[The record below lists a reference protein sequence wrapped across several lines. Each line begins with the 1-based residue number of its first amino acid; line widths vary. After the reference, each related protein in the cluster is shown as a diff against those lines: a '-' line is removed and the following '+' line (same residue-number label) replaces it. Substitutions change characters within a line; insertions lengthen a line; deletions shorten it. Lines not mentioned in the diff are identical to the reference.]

1 MITINKNYIFNLI
14 LKFKKKMNISR
25 KTKYQ
30 NLTKEE
36 QNLLNLYLN
45 EYEEMFQFI
54 LIQPQ
59 NEFIDNIIKRVELS
73 LKKKINDIPLIY
85 KKHVEQFLI
94 EQIYTKEYITI
105 SNCLKLNKH
114 KLNDSSNFFNGKIID
129 HCEKDK
135 KNGFYI
141 HSCGNKFY
149 SCNYTQVINFENLND
164 NTQKKRST
172 FLICINCNMIYKS
185 NLIRFHCN
193 EKNIDFYSK
202 IKNDGN
208 IKDFP
213 YATWKKYHCNAVIND
228 TMKCPICKKSLL
240 YDKENDKLICRKCNK
255 IVNPKKITWKCLI
268 CKKDFISEA
277 KEYNNLEYKNMKICI
292 KNILI
297 NKIKAKPEKLICSC
311 DLDINSTI
319 FYHKPKCSGEL
330 FIGEMDNKKIIVC
343 NKCDSLGYYDNFI
356 WTCPHCQKRFRLKK
370 NEYNKNQINENQN
383 NKLKNNYEII
393 YRSGI
398 KMRSPLLKK
407 GRCESSSPE
416 ENKNNQRIWRS
427 SNKQFLI
434 NYLRNNNK
442 SDILSNQRIGS
453 RSPLQ
458 ILRNGLNN
466 NVKNLKIDFDNCILK
481 EEDEKFENDEIQ
493 FTKTESNLFNMIIGN
508 NNNNLRENS
517 NEKKEKSKEKKE
529 ISPIKNHFIRKRNIF
544 SSNKISVST
553 LENSMSERDKEEK
566 EKEKKLEILEK
577 EKNIILEKKIQLKER
592 EYDISEYEIKEQI
605 GHGSF
610 GQIFKVISP
619 DGKIYAMK
627 KIMTSNKE
635 DIEDVQH
642 EYNIL
647 KELKKCSKKYN
658 LINIYNMQTKQLDP
672 TTFVLYV
679 IMDLATSDW
688 EKEVLKRGEKK
699 DFYDERELIKILKN
713 LIKTFAQLQRINIS
727 HRDIKPQN
735 VLYFKENNSYK
746 LSDFGEAKELISN
759 KEVTAKRTLRGSE
772 LYMSPLLFK
781 AMRNKRVY
789 ITEVKHNIFKSDV
802 YSFGLMSFFAAS
814 LSYESLYDIREL
826 NSNFSVRVV
835 LEKYLKRHYS
845 PIFIDLIATM
855 LDVDEKS
862 RIDFLD
868 LEKIIDEYEY

>member
-1 MITINKNYIFNLI
+1 
-14 LKFKKKMNISR
+14 MNISR

-54 LIQPQ
+54 LIQSQ
-59 NEFIDNIIKRVELS
+59 KEFMENIIKRVELT

-94 EQIYTKEYITI
+94 DQIYIKEYIII
-105 SNCLKLNKH
+105 SNCLKSIKH
-114 KLNDSSNFFNGKIID
+114 NLNDSSFFFNGKIIE
-129 HCEKDK
+129 HCENDK

-149 SCNYTQVINFENLND
+149 SSNYIQDINFENLND
-164 NTQKKRST
+164 NTQKKKST
-172 FLICINCNMIYKS
+172 FLICLHCNMIYKS
-185 NLIRFHCN
+185 NLIKFHCN

-202 IKNDGN
+202 IINDGN

-255 IVNPKKITWKCLI
+255 SVNPKKITWKCLI

-277 KEYNNLEYKNMKICI
+277 KEYNHLEYKNMKICI

-297 NKIKAKPEKLICSC
+297 NKKKAKPEKLICSC
-311 DLDINSTI
+311 DLNIDSTI

-343 NKCDSLGYYDNFI
+343 NKCDSLGYFDNFI

-370 NEYNKNQINENQN
+370 NESDKIQIKENQN

-398 KMRSPLLKK
+398 KMRSPILKK

-427 SNKQFLI
+427 SNKKFLI
-434 NYLRNNNK
+434 NYLRNNNSK

-458 ILRNGLNN
+458 VLRNGLNHN
-466 NVKNLKIDFDNCILK
+466 IKNLQIDFDNCILK
-481 EEDEKFENDEIQ
+481 EEDEKIENDEIQ
-493 FTKTESNLFNMIIGN
+493 FTKTESNLFNMIMG
-508 NNNNLRENS
+508 NNNNLREKS
-517 NEKKEKSKEKKE
+517 NEKKEISKEKKE
-529 ISPIKNHFIRKRNIF
+529 ISPIKNHFRKKRNII

-566 EKEKKLEILEK
+566 EKEKKVEILEK
-577 EKNIILEKKIQLKER
+577 EKNKILEKKIQLKEK
-592 EYDISEYEIKEQI
+592 EYDISEYDIKEQI

-647 KELKKCSKKYN
+647 KELKKCSKQYN

-699 DFYDERELIKILKN
+699 DFYDERELIKILKS

-735 VLYFKENNSYK
+735 VLFFKENNTYK

-868 LEKIIDEYEY
+868 LEKIIEEYEY

>member
-1 MITINKNYIFNLI
+1 
-14 LKFKKKMNISR
+14 MNISR

-54 LIQPQ
+54 LIQSQ

-73 LKKKINDIPLIY
+73 LKKKINDIPLIN
-85 KKHVEQFLI
+85 KKHVEEFLI
-94 EQIYTKEYITI
+94 EQIYKKEYIII
-105 SNCLKLNKH
+105 SNCLKSINYN
-114 KLNDSSNFFNGKIID
+114 LNDTLNFFNGKIIE

-149 SCNYTQVINFENLND
+149 SCYYNQIINFENLND
-164 NTQKKRST
+164 NTQKKKST
-172 FLICINCNMIYKS
+172 LLICINCNMIYKS
-185 NLIRFHCN
+185 NLIKFHCN

-202 IKNDGN
+202 IINDEKIKN
-208 IKDFP
+208 FP

-297 NKIKAKPEKLICSC
+297 NKKKAKPEKLICSC
-311 DLDINSTI
+311 NLNIDSTI
-319 FYHKPKCSGEL
+319 FYHKPKCQGEL

-370 NEYNKNQINENQN
+370 KENQIN
-383 NKLKNNYEII
+383 KLINNYEII
-393 YRSGI
+393 YL
-398 KMRSPLLKK
+398 KSPLLKK
-407 GRCESSSPE
+407 GRCESSSPI

-427 SNKQFLI
+427 SNKKFLI
-434 NYLRNNNK
+434 NILRNDNSK
-442 SDILSNQRIGS
+442 SDILNNQRIGS

-466 NVKNLKIDFDNCILK
+466 DIKKLKINFDNCILNN
-481 EEDEKFENDEIQ
+481 ENNENEENDKIFQ
-493 FTKTESNLFNMIIGN
+493 KTDSNLFNMIIGN
-508 NNNNLRENS
+508 NNNLRENS
-517 NEKKEKSKEKKE
+517 NEKKNVSKEKKE
-529 ISPIKNHFIRKRNIF
+529 ISPIKNHFIKRRNII

-566 EKEKKLEILEK
+566 EKEKSLFIEK
-577 EKNIILEKKIQLKER
+577 EKNTFLEEEKNLILEKKIQLKEK

-610 GQIFKVISP
+610 GQIYKVISP
-619 DGKIYAMK
+619 NGKIYAMK

-688 EKEVLKRGEKK
+688 EKEIIKRGKKK
-699 DFYDERELIKILKN
+699 DFYDERELIKILSN
-713 LIKTFAQLQRINIS
+713 LIKTFSQLQRINIS

-735 VLYFKENNSYK
+735 VLFFKENNSYK
-746 LSDFGEAKELISN
+746 LSDFGEAKELINN
-759 KEVTAKRTLRGSE
+759 KEITAKRTLRGSE

-845 PIFIDLIATM
+845 PVFIDLIATM

-868 LEKIIDEYEY
+868 LEKIIQEYEL